1 MLWQR
6 AYTTLSLRTRNKMK
20 TEVKIGIVGVIALV
34 ALFLG
39 INFLK
44 GVNLFSS
51 SETYYIVFSNT
62 KGLTRSSSVYADG
75 YKVGIVSDLR
85 IPKGSSAQLDE
96 AVLGGCTLNMLLA
109 TNLTE
114 AYHPGDTIEGSDVN
128 GLMAKVG
135 GMVPQLEEV
144 VAKVDTLVATLNTL
158 LSNPNLPL
166 IIQNAELITENLNK
180 STQQLNTLLRNDIPQ
195 MTGTFTKAG
204 EGVNNLTDK
213 MNQLDLQATLDNVN
227 QTISSVHDMME
238 QMQSPKGTL
247 GKLMNDPSVYDN
259 LNHTV
264 QSADS
269 LVSDLKAQVRFL
281 SVKCDISPFLC
292 PRQSHIEKAFYS
304 GSPTD

>member
-1 MLWQR
+1 MR
-6 AYTTLSLRTRNKMK
+6 
-20 TEVKIGIVGVIALV
+20 TEVKIGITGVVALV

-51 SETYYIVFSNT
+51 SEKYYISFANT
-62 KGLTRSSSVYADG
+62 KGLTKSSAVYADG
-75 YKVGIVSDLR
+75 YKVGIVSDIDYDFRHPGKVVVEISTEKGLR

-109 TNLTE
+109 TNLQE
-114 AYHPGDTIEGSDVN
+114 AYHPGDTIEGNDVS

-144 VAKVDTLVATLNTL
+144 VAKVDTLVATLNKL
-158 LSNPNLPL
+158 LSDPNLPL
-166 IIQNAELITENLNK
+166 IIQNAELITENLDK
-180 STQQLNTLLRNDIPQ
+180 STEQLNTLLHNDIPK

-204 EGVNNLTDK
+204 ENVTTLTDK
-213 MNQLDLQATLDNVN
+213 VNQLDLQATLDNVN
-227 QTISSVHDMME
+227 QTISSVHDMMK
-238 QMQSPKGTL
+238 QIQSPKGTL
-247 GKLMNDPSVYDN
+247 GKLMNDPSIYDN

-269 LVSDLKAQVRFL
+269 LVNDLKAHPKRYVHF
-281 SVKCDISPFLC
+281 SVFGKK
-292 PRQSHIEKAFYS
+292 EGK
-304 GSPTD
+304 

>member
-1 MLWQR
+1 MR
-6 AYTTLSLRTRNKMK
+6 
-20 TEVKIGIVGVIALV
+20 TEVKIGITGVVALV

-51 SETYYIVFSNT
+51 SEKYYISFANS
-62 KGLTRSSSVYADG
+62 KGLTKSSAVYADG
-75 YKVGIVSDLR
+75 YKVGIVSDIQYDYNHPGEVVVEIKTDKGLR

-96 AVLGGCTLNMLLA
+96 AILGGCTLNMLLA
-109 TNLTE
+109 TNLRE
-114 AYHPGDTIEGSDVN
+114 AYHPGDTICGSDVN

-180 STQQLNTLLRNDIPQ
+180 SSEQLNQLLRNDIPQ
-195 MTGTFTKAG
+195 MTSTFTKAG
-204 EGVNNLTDK
+204 ENVTTLTGK
-213 MNQLDLQATLDNVN
+213 LNQLDLQATLDNVN
-227 QTISSVHDMME
+227 QTIASVHNTME
-238 QMQSPKGTL
+238 QIQSPKGTL

-269 LVSDLKAQVRFL
+269 LVTDLKAHPKRYVHF
-281 SVKCDISPFLC
+281 SVFGKKD
-292 PRQSHIEKAFYS
+292 K
-304 GSPTD
+304 